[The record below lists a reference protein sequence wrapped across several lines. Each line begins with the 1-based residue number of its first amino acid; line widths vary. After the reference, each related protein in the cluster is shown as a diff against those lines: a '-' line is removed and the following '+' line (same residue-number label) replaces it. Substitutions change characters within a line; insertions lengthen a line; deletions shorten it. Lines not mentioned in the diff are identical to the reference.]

1 MMMVWWWWRG
11 WVGKGVVVV
20 GMVVV
25 AVKMGVCRGLCYD
38 LRVDWLV
45 GLDRHRVCVGG
56 KGPERHRVRG
66 RCVVRNTQWA
76 LGGVLQH
83 RVVGVSAD
91 GV

>member
-1 MMMVWWWWRG
+1 MGVCSSVMMMVWWWWRG

-45 GLDRHRVCVGG
+45 GLDRH
-56 KGPERHRVRG
+56 
-66 RCVVRNTQWA
+66 
-76 LGGVLQH
+76 
-83 RVVGVSAD
+83 
-91 GV
+91 